1 MTPQIF
7 ADQIKVTA
15 DFFNRSTRCLTEEHS
30 TYKPTDELMT
40 VAQQVAHVAQTID
53 WFIDGAFN
61 REDGFDLD
69 FEAHMK
75 PVLAVESLTAA
86 REWFDKSVA
95 NAVTVVGSKT
105 IEELRSPLPA
115 GMVMGGAPRLAI
127 ISGIDD
133 HTAHH
138 RGALTV
144 YSRMLGLVPDMPYMD
159 M

>member
-1 MTPQIF
+1 MTPQVF
-7 ADQIKVTA
+7 ADQITVIGE
-15 DFFNRSTRCLTEEHS
+15 FFNRSTRCFTEEHS
-30 TYKPTDELMT
+30 SFRPTEELMT

-53 WFIDGAFN
+53 WFVDGAFN

-69 FEAHMK
+69 FEGHMA

-95 NAVTVVGSKT
+95 SAVAVIGSKS
-105 IEELRSPLPA
+105 IEELRSPLPE
-115 GMVMGGAPRLAI
+115 GMVMGGKPRLAI

-144 YSRMLGLVPDMPYMD
+144 YARLLGLVPAMPYMD